1 MGVTVD
7 KIKNALE
14 RYRDHKNKYKFPADL
29 QLVCISQDEYKN
41 LLRAQTAL
49 ELMNKDFQISRDGNH
64 YKIESWKM
72 EIITNVMTDT
82 FDKTFEEKMK
92 HCLIVADGKV
102 KILGSAYDEIM
113 RENECEKKDS
123 L

>member
-1 MGVTVD
+1 MGVTAD

-92 HCLIVADGKV
+92 HCLVVADGKV

>member
-1 MGVTVD
+1 MGVTAD

-113 RENECEKKDS
+113 RENECEKKGS

>member
-1 MGVTVD
+1 MGVTAN

-14 RYRDHKNKYKFPADL
+14 RYRDHKNKYKFPAGL

-92 HCLIVADGKV
+92 HCLIVADDKV

-113 RENECEKKDS
+113 RENECGKKDS

>member
-1 MGVTVD
+1 MGVTAD

-14 RYRDHKNKYKFPADL
+14 RYRDHKNKCKFPADL

-72 EIITNVMTDT
+72 EIITNVMIDT

-92 HCLIVADGKV
+92 HCLIVADGKI

>member
-1 MGVTVD
+1 MGVTAD

-72 EIITNVMTDT
+72 EIITNVMIDT

-92 HCLIVADGKV
+92 HCLIVADGKI